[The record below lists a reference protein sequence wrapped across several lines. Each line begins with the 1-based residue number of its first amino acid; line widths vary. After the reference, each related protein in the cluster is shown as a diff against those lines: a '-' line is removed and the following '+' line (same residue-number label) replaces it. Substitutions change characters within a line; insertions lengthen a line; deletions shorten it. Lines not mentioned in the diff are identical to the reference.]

1 MNVHQSLWR
10 APYWTCES
18 IARYGALFAE
28 AIRSPEKYAPSPP
41 VVLGAAANYEVDEIA
56 PFLLSLHETGYT
68 GDVVLLASHLG
79 AGARDLL
86 DRLNVET
93 LSFNPRRF
101 APYHLQNARWF
112 GYLEYLMSRLRDGCL
127 PRQVLFTDVR
137 DVIFQDDP
145 FQGRGNGLDVFQENE
160 SARLGQCPINRYWMR
175 MCFGDH
181 VARELAEFN
190 VSCSG
195 TVMGDGPHA
204 LRYLIEMWNVLALLS
219 DTAAASIADQAVH
232 NFIVHRGLV
241 DGIRQCSN
249 GEHVFTLHHVGAED
263 VTIDDDGA
271 IRAPGKAPCPIIHQ
285 YDRHPALAAAVRS
298 KYAQWD
304 DVRGQMSAAG

>member
-1 MNVHQSLWR
+1 MDVHQSHWR
-10 APYWTCES
+10 APYWSAQTIETC
-18 IARYGALFAE
+18 GAPFAE
-28 AIRSPEKYAPSPP
+28 AVRSPERFAKAPPL
-41 VVLGAAANYEVDEIA
+41 VLGTVANYDAGEIA
-56 PFLLSLHETGYT
+56 PFLLSLRDTGYV
-68 GDVVLLASHLG
+68 GEVVLLASHLG
-79 AGARDLL
+79 AGSRDLL
-86 DRLNVET
+86 DRLAVQTINFDPT
-93 LSFNPRRF
+93 RF

-112 GYLEYLMSRLRDGCL
+112 GYLEFFMDRLRKGHL

-145 FQGRGNGLDVFQENE
+145 FKGRGTGLDVFQENE
-160 SARLGQCPINRYWMR
+160 SARLGECPINRYWMR
-175 MCFGDH
+175 TCFGDH

-219 DTAAASIADQAVH
+219 DKAAASIADQAAH

-249 GEHVFTLHHVGAED
+249 GGHIYTLHHVDAAD
-263 VTIDDDGA
+263 VMIDENGL
-271 IRAPGKAPCPIIHQ
+271 IRAPGQAACPIIHQ

-298 KYAQWD
+298 RYAHWD
-304 DVRGQMSAAG
+304 GAHGRMSAA